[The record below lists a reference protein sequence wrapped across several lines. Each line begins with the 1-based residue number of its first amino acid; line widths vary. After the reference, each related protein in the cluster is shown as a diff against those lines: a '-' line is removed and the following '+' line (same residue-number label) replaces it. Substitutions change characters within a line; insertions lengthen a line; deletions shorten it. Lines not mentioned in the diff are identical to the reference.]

1 MRKWEHTTMVSESG
15 HLFSGAWWTWHEGF
29 QDPGEFYNQYLEE
42 YARQN
47 GIPQVLRRNGDA
59 FRKETSIL
67 ARSSSLAVGAVSAL
81 QKRCFLAE
89 LWGTQYKL
97 SSPFQCLWS
106 ALHLYPSWQTITF
119 MALAGLWKEAGGL
132 FWKVC
137 AKRKKICSHSPPQC
151 PSKIHP

>member
-1 MRKWEHTTMVSESG
+1 MRKWEHTTMVSPVIYFQEHDG
-15 HLFSGAWWTWHEGF
+15 HGMRDFRTLGNFITNTS
-29 QDPGEFYNQYLEE
+29 E

-67 ARSSSLAVGAVSAL
+67 ARSSSLAVRTVSAL